1 MTILPVSL
9 ARVSNLL
16 QTDVS
21 TQQITQTQRELLEV
35 QNQLSTGQRLNTP
48 SDDPGDSAIVLQL
61 QKTLDQRDA
70 YSKNLQNAQSQLG
83 EVDSSLGDL
92 GDLLQQA
99 QNIASQNVGSQVTAD
114 QRQAAAA
121 VVETLYNQA
130 VSIGNKQF

>member
-16 QTDVS
+16 QADVS
-21 TQQITQTQRELLEV
+21 TQQITQTQQQLLEV
-35 QNQLSTGQRLNTP
+35 QNELSTGQRLNTP

-121 VVETLYNQA
+121 VVQTLYNQA
-130 VSIGNKQF
+130 VT